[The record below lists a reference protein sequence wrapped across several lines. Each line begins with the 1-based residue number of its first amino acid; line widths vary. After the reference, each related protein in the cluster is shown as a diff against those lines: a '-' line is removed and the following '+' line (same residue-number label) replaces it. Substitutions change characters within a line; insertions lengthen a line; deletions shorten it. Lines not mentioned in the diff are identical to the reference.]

1 MVIGGRSSIFKGAV
15 VITWLILFSLL
26 LQRDYFIQP
35 LDNREALALERDA
48 LTEFQGIYFKDSKIG
63 YVETRYLPDDDSVR
77 IEQQASMH
85 LNISGQTHPIDL
97 RLSAVLGTDSTLRSF
112 DFDFSSLFYRMKAE
126 GTVEGNRVLFTLDTG
141 SSTIN
146 DLLELESPPMLS
158 TSRRRYLL
166 NDGIKTGDKVS
177 VPWFDPVSL
186 SAKNSTIEYRGRE
199 QVLVLDR
206 VYHLHRFTEYFSGA
220 RINSWLD
227 DDGTVIK
234 EESPAGFVFIQEPEF
249 RAKTFATESTE
260 ILSAVAVRPGAAMPE
275 NLAGQDIM
283 RYRLTLPAGSAF
295 NLGNGRQTF
304 SEGVLSIQKENIG
317 VAADDIVSSCP
328 EAPEKLL
335 ASPYIQSDAAEI
347 VTRSEQITSGLRS
360 YREKA
365 EALANWVYSE
375 LEKRPVLGIPDAL
388 TTLKSRLGDCN
399 EHASLFAALSRAAG
413 IPTKIA
419 AGVVFHKDAFYY
431 HAWNEVCLSGQWIS
445 LDTTT
450 GQFPAD
456 LSHIKFVEGELREQI
471 QIGSLLGT
479 LEIEPLSSNNE
490 GKQ

>member
-1 MVIGGRSSIFKGAV
+1 MAAGRAILRGAV
-15 VITWLILFSLL
+15 VITWLILFGLL
-26 LQRDYFIQP
+26 LQRDYFIEP

-48 LTEFQGIYFKDSKIG
+48 RTAFQGIYFKDSKIG
-63 YVETRYLPDDDSVR
+63 YVETHYLPAGDSFR

-85 LNISGQTHPIDL
+85 LNISGQVHPIDL
-97 RLSAVLGTDSTLRSF
+97 RLSALVSADSTLQSF

-126 GTVEGNRVLFTLDTG
+126 GTVAGNRVQFTLDTG

-146 DLLELESPPMLS
+146 DLLELQSPPLLS

-166 NDGIKTGDKVS
+166 KDGIETGDKVS

-186 SAKNSTIEYRGRE
+186 SAKTSTIEYRGRE

-206 VYHLHRFTEYFSGA
+206 VFHLHRFTEYFSGA

-227 DDGTVIK
+227 DEGNVIK

-249 RAKTFATESTE
+249 RAKTVASKSTE
-260 ILSAVAVRPGAAMPE
+260 ILSALAVKPGAPMPD
-275 NLAGQDIM
+275 NLAGLEVM
-283 RYRLTLPAGSAF
+283 RYRLTLPAGSDF
-295 NLGNGRQTF
+295 NLDDGRQSF
-304 SEGVLSIQKENIG
+304 SGGVLSLQKETFAT
-317 VAADDIVSSCP
+317 AADDIASSCP
-328 EAPEKLL
+328 GAADNLL
-335 ASPYIQSDAAEI
+335 ASPYIQSAAAE
-347 VTRSEQITSGLRS
+347 VVAQSEQITAGLESG
-360 YREKA
+360 REKA
-365 EALANWVYSE
+365 EALADWVYSE

-388 TTLKSRLGDCN
+388 TTLKSRIGDCN
-399 EHASLFAALSRAAG
+399 EHASLYAALSRAAG
-413 IPTKIA
+413 IPTKIV

-431 HAWNEVCLSGQWIS
+431 HAWNEVCLSGQWLS

-456 LSHIKFVEGELREQI
+456 LSHIKFVEGELSEQM

-479 LEIEPLSSNNE
+479 LEIEPLNSKNE
-490 GKQ
+490 KER

>member
-1 MVIGGRSSIFKGAV
+1 MVIGDRTAIFKGAV
-15 VITWLILFSLL
+15 VIAWLILFSLL
-26 LQRDYFIQP
+26 LQRDYFIKP

-63 YVETRYLPDDDSVR
+63 YVETRYLPEDDSVR

-85 LNISGQTHPIDL
+85 LNISGQIHPIDL
-97 RLSAVLGTDSTLRSF
+97 RLSAVIHSDSTLRSF
-112 DFDFSSLFYRMKAE
+112 DFDFSSLFYRMKAQ
-126 GTVEGNRVLFTLDTG
+126 GTVEGSRVLFTLDTG

-146 DLLELESPPMLS
+146 DHLELQSPPLLS

-166 NDGIKTGDKVS
+166 KDGLKKGDKFS

-199 QVLVLDR
+199 QVLILDR

-249 RAKTFATESTE
+249 KAKTFAAQSTE
-260 ILSAVAVRPGAAMPE
+260 ILSAVAVKPGAAMPDD
-275 NLAGQDIM
+275 LAAQEIM
-283 RYRLTLPAGSAF
+283 RYRLTLPAESDF
-295 NLGNGRQTF
+295 NLTSGRQSF
-304 SEGVLSIQKENIG
+304 SEGVLSIKKEILENP
-317 VAADDIVSSCP
+317 ADDSGSSCP
-328 EAPEKLL
+328 EAAEELL

-347 VTRSEQITSGLRS
+347 VSQSEHITSGS
-360 YREKA
+360 GSAREKV

-388 TTLKSRLGDCN
+388 TTLKSRIGDCN
-399 EHASLFAALSRAAG
+399 EHASLYAALSRAAG

-456 LSHIKFVEGELREQI
+456 LSHIKFVEGELSEQMR
-471 QIGSLLGT
+471 IGSLLGI
-479 LEIEPLSSNNE
+479 LEIEPLSSSNE
-490 GKQ
+490 GKR